1 MTENSPDY
9 PPLPPGGDPWPRSSG
24 PPRPAPDYPPLPP
37 DYPPPPPS
45 DYGLGQTGLGQTQ
58 GGWGYPPPAHGGTNR
73 MAIASL
79 VCSLLGWMFCGVGPF
94 LGVIFGFMAL
104 RRIKQSGERGR
115 GLALAGLI
123 IGALMI
129 LFELVAV
136 QNGTVSHLVSSA

>member
-1 MTENSPDY
+1 
-9 PPLPPGGDPWPRSSG
+9 
-24 PPRPAPDYPPLPP
+24 
-37 DYPPPPPS
+37 
-45 DYGLGQTGLGQTQ
+45 
-58 GGWGYPPPAHGGTNR
+58 

>member
-1 MTENSPDY
+1 
-9 PPLPPGGDPWPRSSG
+9 
-24 PPRPAPDYPPLPP
+24 
-37 DYPPPPPS
+37 
-45 DYGLGQTGLGQTQ
+45 
-58 GGWGYPPPAHGGTNR
+58 

-123 IGALMI
+123 IGALVI
-129 LFELVAV
+129 LLELVAV